1 MIILMTVSVMT
12 EITESLEDDIL
23 AILQVDANGNIV
35 VERWIKESE
44 FKPIEN
50 VLETWLMHV
59 FKAQYVDM
67 FLSSRLYE
75 PCS

>member
-1 MIILMTVSVMT
+1 M
-12 EITESLEDDIL
+12 

-59 FKAQYVDM
+59 FKAQYADTI
-67 FLSSRLYE
+67 
-75 PCS
+75 